1 MGPIG
6 VEARMQTSSD
16 RRPPAPAGNALD
28 EPNTFLDPKV
38 AEEEG
43 KRARKPGRAVA

>member
-1 MGPIG
+1 
-6 VEARMQTSSD
+6 MQTNSD

-28 EPNTFLDPKV
+28 EPNTFLDPNV

-43 KRARKPGRAVA
+43 KRLRMAGRAVA